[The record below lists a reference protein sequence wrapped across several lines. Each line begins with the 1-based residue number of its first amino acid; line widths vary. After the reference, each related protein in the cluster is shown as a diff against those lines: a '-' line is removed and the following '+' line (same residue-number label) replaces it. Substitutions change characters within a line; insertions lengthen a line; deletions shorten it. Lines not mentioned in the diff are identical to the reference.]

1 MQLNAC
7 LSKTD
12 IRILLEQFLP
22 LQIDL
27 DGKDGNRLLVFDR
40 LESLS
45 LVAERG
51 IRVELS
57 GEVIW
62 PVLGL
67 EVPVRIKSLSALIRL
82 SRETRPQANLIV
94 GVELEEADL
103 AWVPGV
109 VDQGIT
115 DRINKELRERQS
127 GLTWNFEKLLSHNF
141 ALPDALRS
149 AESLKLV
156 VDSSSFQVSD
166 EQIILGVALR
176 GTVLARFAP

>member
-1 MQLNAC
+1 MQLNAS

-12 IRILLEQFLP
+12 IRLLLEQMLP
-22 LQIDL
+22 LKIDL

-40 LESLS
+40 LEALS

-67 EVPVRIKSLSALIRL
+67 DVPVRIKSLSALIGL
-82 SRETRPQANLIV
+82 SRETRPQANLLV
-94 GVELEEADL
+94 GVELEDADL

-115 DRINKELRERQS
+115 ERINKELRERQS
-127 GLTWNFEKLLSHNF
+127 GLAWNFEKLLSHSF
-141 ALPDALRS
+141 GLPDALRS
-149 AESLKLV
+149 AESISLAV
-156 VDSSSFQVSD
+156 ASSSFHVAA
-166 EQIILGVALR
+166 EQITLGVALQA
-176 GTVLARFAP
+176 TVLARLAP